1 MKHLSLQFA
10 AVAGLIGALG
20 LLAAV
25 PGQGKAAAARATQPS
40 GPTRI
45 AVVDMSYL
53 FQNYEK
59 LEDLRQSIKAAAEDA
74 QAKAKG
80 YIEKA
85 RTIEEQLKSGEF
97 ENGSTEF
104 VERENKVIELSSRF
118 EMFKAT
124 TQKDLKK
131 KDAKILLTVY
141 DDVRDAVALF
151 AEQNGYSLVLQTNR
165 EITASEDK
173 AKVAQKLGQPVFH
186 NHRAD
191 DITDGVLA
199 YLSQEY
205 AANGAQKSQQ
215 PPAAKAPAAAA
226 TRTAPPAA
234 RNKTTRK

>member
-25 PGQGKAAAARATQPS
+25 PGQGKAAAARAAQPY

-45 AVVDMSYL
+45 AVVDLSYL

-59 LEDLRQSIKAAAEDA
+59 LEDLRQNIKTAAEDA
-74 QAKAKG
+74 QVKAKG
-80 YIEKA
+80 YIERA
-85 RTIEEQLKSGEF
+85 RSIEEQLKSGDF
-97 ENGSTEF
+97 ENGSSEF
-104 VERENKVIELSSRF
+104 IERENEVIKLASRF

-124 TQKDLKK
+124 TTKDLKK
-131 KDAKILLTVY
+131 KDAQILKAVY
-141 DDVRDAVALF
+141 DDVRQAVALF

-205 AANGAQKSQQ
+205 AANGAQKLQQ
-215 PPAAKAPAAAA
+215 PPAAKVPAAA
-226 TRTAPPAA
+226 TRNASPAT
-234 RNKTTRK
+234 RNKTIRK